1 MVASETLRRELDDTE
16 RGIEDLREVR
26 HRVEADFR
34 PIRRQAGWIRAF
46 AVYLL
51 RRDLDRRIENLALHR
66 DIARNCHAEARRY
79 EEWLK
84 APRRSE
90 EREGVAR

>member
-1 MVASETLRRELDDTE
+1 
-16 RGIEDLREVR
+16 
-26 HRVEADFR
+26 VESDFR

-51 RRDLDRRIENLALHR
+51 RRDLDRRIENLMLQR
-66 DIARNCHAEARRY
+66 EIASNCHAEAKRY

-84 APRRSE
+84 APRQAKGS
-90 EREGVAR
+90 EGVAR